1 MYCVLSKK
9 IICNI
14 LLDGTKHMYVCIMT
28 KNTLCFGCIFP
39 STHSWWDPLNCER
52 KEAYIQNE
60 LFFHVQW
67 SILKWYRKR
76 STFFICQNCW
86 TYLVVSGK
94 NWGSI
99 HPKQVILPR
108 IIELIEIIQENIN
121 IFHLSYPLLRQCK
134 KKKDVKSFLWLQ
146 QAFQWIIE

>member
-52 KEAYIQNE
+52 EEAYIQNE
-60 LFFHVQW
+60 LFFLVQW
-67 SILKWYRKR
+67 SILND
-76 STFFICQNCW
+76 T
-86 TYLVVSGK
+86 GK
-94 NWGSI
+94 DQHFSSVRTVG
-99 HPKQVILPR
+99 PT
-108 IIELIEIIQENIN
+108 
-121 IFHLSYPLLRQCK
+121 
-134 KKKDVKSFLWLQ
+134 
-146 QAFQWIIE
+146 